1 MYTGLIKRLLSN
13 STHAQF
19 LVQADH
25 VANDKKGL
33 NLAVLLK
40 RVLLA
45 CVIIVQYN
53 YAVYEKNFTYIGHN
67 FAMYICFHLK
77 IFLQKAIS
85 IEIVAISTILYMY
98 AMIYGIR

>member
-1 MYTGLIKRLLSN
+1 MSICTGLIKRLLSN
-13 STHAQF
+13 STHVQF

-45 CVIIVQYN
+45 CVIIVLICRKSLHN
-53 YAVYEKNFTYIGHN
+53 IPHSAKLLEGNIFADSSATAKNLPSKFPPYIT
-67 FAMYICFHLK
+67 ALIP
-77 IFLQKAIS
+77 
-85 IEIVAISTILYMY
+85 
-98 AMIYGIR
+98 

>member
-1 MYTGLIKRLLSN
+1 MSIYTGLIKRLLSN
-13 STHAQF
+13 STYVQF

-45 CVIIVQYN
+45 CVIIVLICRKSLHNIPYSAKFLEGEYFGGFISNRQ
-53 YAVYEKNFTYIGHN
+53 KFTLKS
-67 FAMYICFHLK
+67 FHL
-77 IFLQKAIS
+77 I
-85 IEIVAISTILYMY
+85 
-98 AMIYGIR
+98 